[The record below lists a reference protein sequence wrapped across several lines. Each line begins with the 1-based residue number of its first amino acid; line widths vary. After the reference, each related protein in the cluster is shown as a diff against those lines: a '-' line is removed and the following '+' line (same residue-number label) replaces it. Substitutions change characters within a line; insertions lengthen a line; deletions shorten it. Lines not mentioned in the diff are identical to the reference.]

1 MRSKANFAAAVSEVM
16 DAVGML
22 VRRIRSQPGLQGLSL
37 TEKGV
42 ISRLSREGEATTA
55 ELARVQGMKPQ
66 SMGAVVM
73 ALEQQ
78 GLVSRKPHATD
89 GRQQLIEVTD
99 AGVAKYKEY
108 RAARRHWLS
117 DAMQELSE
125 EEQETVFAAGKI
137 LEQLA
142 REKQ

>member
-1 MRSKANFAAAVSEVM
+1 MRSKASFAAAVSDVM

-22 VRRIRSQPGLQGLSL
+22 VRRIRSQPSLQGLSL

-42 ISRLSREGEATTA
+42 ISRLAREGAATTA

-66 SMGAVVM
+66 SMGAVVIP
-73 ALEQQ
+73 LEQQ
-78 GLVSRKPHATD
+78 GFVSRKAHATD
-89 GRQQLIEVTD
+89 GRQQLIEVTET
-99 AGVAKYKEY
+99 GIAKYKEH

-117 DAMQELSE
+117 DAMQELTE

-137 LEQLA
+137 LERLA
-142 REKQ
+142 RENQ